1 MLNTAAAEDITFI
14 TAELK
19 LGYSLMVTC
28 SMCRALVPGASTC
41 GRFES
46 RIMWQQRRGVT
57 LLQKSC
63 RKRRASCK
71 NATDCK

>member
-1 MLNTAAAEDITFI
+1 MLNTAAAKDIIFI

-28 SMCRALVPGASTC
+28 SMRRALVPGASTC

-46 RIMWQQRRGVT
+46 RIM
-57 LLQKSC
+57 
-63 RKRRASCK
+63 
-71 NATDCK
+71 